1 MLKGLPPFM
10 GADLLWVLAAM
21 GHGDRVAIVDRNF
34 PGVSV
39 ASHTRSGKYVALN
52 GTDVVTAVSG
62 ILSLFPLDSFIDRPV
77 ACMDPAHQPG
87 TLLPVQMD
95 VLAACEHGEG
105 RSLTMDVLDRFAF
118 YEAAKNSFAVIHTT
132 ESRPY
137 GCFLLTKGVVFD
149 A

>member
-1 MLKGLPPFM
+1 MLKGLPPFFS
-10 GADLLWVLAAM
+10 ADLLWVLGAM

-34 PGVSV
+34 PGISV

-52 GTDVVTAVSG
+52 GTDVVTAVAG
-62 ILSLFPLDSFIDRPV
+62 ILTLFPLDRFIERPV
-77 ACMDPAHQPG
+77 ACMDPVHQPG
-87 TLLPVQMD
+87 TLLSVQTD
-95 VLAACEHGEG
+95 VLAACERSEG
-105 RSLTMDVLDRFAF
+105 RTLAMDVLDRFAF